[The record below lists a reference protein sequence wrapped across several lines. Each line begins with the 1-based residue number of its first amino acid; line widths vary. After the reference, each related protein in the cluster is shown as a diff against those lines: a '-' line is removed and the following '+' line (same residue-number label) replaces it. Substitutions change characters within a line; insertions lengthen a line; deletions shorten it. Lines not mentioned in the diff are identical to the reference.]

1 MSDTSETSV
10 DFQTIENNASAAGG
24 NSDQYQSGE
33 TNYHQHDMSWRWVGG
48 TSGDWSDPA
57 NWTLSSSTNNA
68 VDTSNMGGAAIPQ
81 LQQNADVNIGPGDA
95 TSPITVVA
103 NAAIYNQFRSLSVW
117 QDSTLKITAQGSK
130 GTKGNV
136 FAVAGFENNGT
147 IIVDTPSRVEF
158 GGVTENR
165 DSGVFTIMNNHGNVI
180 FDDSNLNGS
189 GTINLINAS
198 LGSAGEPVSIGGN
211 TLNLQQ
217 NSSVFLNSGVS
228 VTLNVDPATVN
239 TIYVQDNFLFHTG
252 AGGTNDQNAVINGVS
267 QNTHFGIADLGTAP
281 TSAAYTANSDGSYTL
296 QITMADGSDLTY
308 KNLHMADG
316 YTPPATLSIVQDSS
330 GSGWDVED
338 TSSPAATGGYT
349 DNDLHQQ
356 MAAVSTSSTD
366 AGGDTSQ
373 YSSSDTSFHHH
384 DMSWVW
390 TGGASSDDWNA
401 SKNWELLDSS
411 GNVVDTSTWND
422 NPIPQSEQNADVNIG
437 YSGSDATTTPVTVVA
452 NAPDYNQIR
461 SLSVWQNGTLKI
473 TAQGNSSYVGNV
485 FATAGFENNGNII
498 IDTPSDVELGG
509 VAMNRESGTITIMN
523 NQGNVTLDNGTL
535 NNGGTLNLINASL
548 GTVGK
553 PVWVQGGTVNL
564 MKNSTVFAQPGI
576 SYDSPTTINVEPS
589 SINTVY
595 IDDNG
600 DKTTAQ
606 NVVVNGVSADTR
618 FGIADL
624 SAAPVSAT
632 YTPNADNASYT
643 LTIGLANGE
652 KVTYGTIVP
661 ADGYTPAS
669 TQIVQDAA
677 NNGWL
682 IENADT
688 ETCFLPGSMIRTA
701 SGEVPVENI
710 VLGTELV
717 AFDWKNGREV
727 IRPVVWVGKAHSRV
741 RTELPHDE
749 AGYPVR
755 VLKNAIADGVPYKD
769 MLITP
774 EHCLFFDGQFVPV
787 RMLVNGKS
795 IFYDTSITAYD
806 YYHVETAEHSV
817 ITADGM
823 LTESYLDTGNRS
835 TFRQDG
841 KVAALRATGARSW
854 EADAAAPLCVARNFV
869 ESLFRTL
876 EARES
881 NVENCQTP
889 EASVTMTNNPDLHLV
904 MTNGAV
910 IRPVRRDGQ
919 NYSFMIPAGVDAVRI
934 ASRASRPSDVIGP
947 FVDDR
952 RYLGVAVSSIR
963 FMSSKTQNQITTYL
977 DDAGLDG
984 WHETNGQSDSVWTN
998 GSALLPLSEQTEGK
1012 MGMLII
1018 TALPA
1023 ENYSVDAEQTA
1034 AVKKLTA

>member
-1 MSDTSETSV
+1 MSDTSESSV
-10 DFQTIENNASAAGG
+10 DFQQIENNASAAGG
-24 NSDQYQSGE
+24 NTNQYLSGE
-33 TNYHQHDMSWRWVGG
+33 TSFHQHDMSWRWTGG
-48 TSGDWSDPA
+48 TTGDWTDPA
-57 NWTLSSSTNNA
+57 NWTLYDSTNNA
-68 VDTSNMGGAAIPQ
+68 VDTSTLGSPAIPQ
-81 LQQNADVNIGPGDA
+81 LQQNADVNIGTGST
-95 TSPITVVA
+95 TSPVTVVA
-103 NAAIYNQFRSLSVW
+103 NAPIYNQFRSLSVW
-117 QDSTLKITAQGSK
+117 QGGTLKVTAQGSG
-130 GTKGNV
+130 GTNGNV

-165 DSGVFTIMNNHGNVI
+165 DDGVFTIMNNHGNVV

-198 LGSAGEPVSIGGN
+198 LGTAGEPVSIGSN

-217 NSSVFLNSGVS
+217 DSSVFLNSGTTGTV
-228 VTLNVDPATVN
+228 NVDPATVN
-239 TIYVQDNFLFHTG
+239 TIYIQDNNLLHTG
-252 AGGTNDQNAVINGVS
+252 AGSTNDQTAVINGVS
-267 QNTHFGIADLGTAP
+267 QNTHFGIAGLTTAP
-281 TSAAYTANSDGSYTL
+281 TSAAYTANSDGTYTL

-338 TSSPAATGGYT
+338 TSSAAPTGGYT

-373 YSSSDTSFHHH
+373 YSSTATSFHQH
-384 DMSWVW
+384 DMSWRW
-390 TGGASSDDWNA
+390 IGGTTGDWSDPNNWALYDNTNNA
-401 SKNWELLDSS
+401 
-411 GNVVDTSTWND
+411 VDTSNMGGTA
-422 NPIPQSEQNADVNIG
+422 IPQLEQNADVNIG
-437 YSGSDATTTPVTVVA
+437 DSSGNTTTPVTVVDNIA
-452 NAPDYNQIR
+452 DYNQIR
-461 SLSVWQNGTLKI
+461 SLSVWYNGTLKI
-473 TAQGNSSYVGNV
+473 TAQGGSGYVGNV

-498 IDTPSDVELGG
+498 IDTPSAVELGG
-509 VAMNRESGTITIMN
+509 VAMNRSGGTITIMN
-523 NQGNVTLDNGTL
+523 NQGNVTLDNGEL
-535 NNGGTLNLINASL
+535 DNGGTVNLINASL

-553 PVWVQGGTVNL
+553 PVWVQGGTVN
-564 MKNSTVFAQPGI
+564 MTQNSTVFAQPGI
-576 SYDSPTTINVEPS
+576 SYSDKTTINVDPTT
-589 SINTVY
+589 INTVY

-624 SAAPVSAT
+624 SAEPVSAT
-632 YTPNADNASYT
+632 YTPNTDNTSYT

-652 KVTYGTIVP
+652 TVTYGTIVP
-661 ADGYTPAS
+661 AEGYTPTS

-688 ETCFLPGSMIRTA
+688 ETCFLPGSMIRTTT
-701 SGEVPVENI
+701 GEVPVENI
-710 VLGTELV
+710 TLGTQLV
-717 AFDWKNGREV
+717 AFDWKTGRE
-727 IRPVVWVGKAHSRV
+727 ITRPVVWVGKAHSRV
-741 RTELPHDE
+741 RPELPHDE

-795 IFYDTSITAYD
+795 IFYDTSITSYD
-806 YYHVETAEHSV
+806 YYHVETEEHSV

-841 KVAALRATGARSW
+841 KVAALRAAGARSW
-854 EADAAAPLCVARNFV
+854 EADAAAPLCVGRNFV
-869 ESLFRTL
+869 EALFRTL
-876 EARES
+876 EARG
-881 NVENCQTP
+881 NLVENCQKP
-889 EASVTMTNNPDLHLV
+889 AASVTMTHDADLHLV
-904 MTNGAV
+904 MKNGAV
-910 IRPVRRDGQ
+910 IRPIRHDGQ
-919 NYSFMIPAGVDAVRI
+919 NYSFMIPAGAESVRI
-934 ASRASRPSDVIGP
+934 VSRASRPSDVIGP

-952 RYLGVAVSSIR
+952 RYLGVAVSAVH
-963 FMSSKTQNQITTYL
+963 FLSSKTQNQITTYL
-977 DDAGLDG
+977 EGTALDG
-984 WHETNGQSDSVWTN
+984 WYENSQTGSIWTN
-998 GSALLPLSEQTEGK
+998 GNALLPLSEQTGGK

-1018 TALPA
+1018 TAVTA
-1023 ENYSVDAEQTA
+1023 ENYIVDAEQTD

>member
-10 DFQTIENNASAAGG
+10 DFQQIENNASAAGG

-33 TNYHQHDMSWRWVGG
+33 TSYHQHDMSWHWTGG
-48 TSGDWSDPA
+48 TTGDWSDPA
-57 NWTLSSSTNNA
+57 NWTLYDNTNNA
-68 VDTSNMGGAAIPQ
+68 VDTSNMGGTAIPQ
-81 LQQNADVNIGPGDA
+81 LEQNADVNIGPGST
-95 TSPITVVA
+95 TSPITVVD
-103 NAAIYNQFRSLSVW
+103 NAAIYNQFRSLSIW
-117 QDSTLKITAQGSK
+117 QDSTLKITAQGSGGNK
-130 GTKGNV
+130 GTV

-165 DSGVFTIMNNHGNVI
+165 DTGVFTIMNNHGNIV

-189 GTINLINAS
+189 GVINLINAS
-198 LGSAGEPVSIGGN
+198 LGSAGEPVSTGGN

-228 VTLNVDPATVN
+228 GTINVDPATVN
-239 TIYVQDNFLFHTG
+239 TIYIQDNNVFHTG
-252 AGGTNDQNAVINGVS
+252 SGSTNNETATINGVS
-267 QNTHFGIADLGTAP
+267 QNTHFGIAGLETAP
-281 TSAAYTANSDGSYTL
+281 TSAAYTENSDGSYTL

-330 GSGWDVED
+330 SSGWDVED
-338 TSSPAATGGYT
+338 TSSAAPTGGYT

-373 YSSSDTSFHHH
+373 YSSAATSFHQH
-384 DMSWVW
+384 DMSWRW
-390 TGGASSDDWNA
+390 TGSTGGDWNDPA
-401 SKNWELLDSS
+401 NWTLYDST
-411 GNVVDTSTWND
+411 NNAVDTSNMGGTA
-422 NPIPQSEQNADVNIG
+422 IPQLEQNADVNIG
-437 YSGSDATTTPVTVVA
+437 DSSGNSTTPITVVDNVA
-452 NAPDYNQIR
+452 DYNQIR
-461 SLSVWQNGTLKI
+461 SLSVWQNATLKI
-473 TAQGNSSYVGNV
+473 TAQAGNNYVGNV

-509 VAMNRESGTITIMN
+509 VAMNRASGTITIMN
-523 NQGNVTLDNGTL
+523 NQGNVTLDNGEL
-535 NNGGTLNLINASL
+535 DNGGTLNLINASL
-548 GTVGK
+548 GTVDK
-553 PVWVQGGTVNL
+553 PVWVQGGTVN
-564 MKNSTVFAQPGI
+564 MTGNSTVFAQPGI
-576 SYDSPTTINVEPS
+576 SYSSATTVNVDPS
-589 SINTVY
+589 TINTVY
-595 IDDNG
+595 IDDSG

-624 SAAPVSAT
+624 TAAPVSAT
-632 YTPNADNASYT
+632 YTPNADNSSYT
-643 LTIGLANGE
+643 LTIGLANGQ

-661 ADGYTPAS
+661 ADGYTPTS
-669 TQIVQDAA
+669 TQIVQDAS

-688 ETCFLPGSMIRTA
+688 ETCFLPGSMIRTT
-701 SGEVPVENI
+701 SGEMPVEN
-710 VLGTELV
+710 VTLGTQLV
-717 AFDWKNGREV
+717 TFDWKNGREV

-774 EHCLFFDGQFVPV
+774 EHCLFFDGHFVPV

-854 EADAAAPLCVARNFV
+854 DADAAAPLCVARNFV

-876 EARES
+876 EARG
-881 NVENCQTP
+881 NQVENCQTP
-889 EASVTMTNNPDLHLV
+889 AESLTMTHDADLHLV
-904 MTNGAV
+904 MANGAV

-919 NYSFMIPAGVDAVRI
+919 DYSFMIPAGVEAVRI
-934 ASRASRPSDVIGP
+934 VSRASRPSDVIGP

-952 RYLGVAVSSIR
+952 RYLGVAVSSVR
-963 FMSSKTQNQITTYL
+963 FLSSKMQNQITTYL
-977 DDAGLDG
+977 NDAGLDG
-984 WHETNGQSDSVWTN
+984 WHAANGQSETIWTN
-998 GSALLPLSEQTEGK
+998 GNALLPLSEQTDGR
-1012 MGMLII
+1012 MGLLII
-1018 TALPA
+1018 TALQA
-1023 ENYSVDAEQTA
+1023 ENYGVDAEQTA
-1034 AVKKLTA
+1034 AVKKLSA